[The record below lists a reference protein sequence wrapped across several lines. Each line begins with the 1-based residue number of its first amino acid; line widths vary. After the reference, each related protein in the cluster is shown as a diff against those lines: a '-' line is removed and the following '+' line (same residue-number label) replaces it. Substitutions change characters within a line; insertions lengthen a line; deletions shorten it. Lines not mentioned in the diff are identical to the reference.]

1 MVVPLRRQQRA
12 LLGDSERDGIE
23 RDARDRGGASHEGR
37 RSVRW
42 VETWKRSNLEGNS
55 GVRRRVC

>member
-12 LLGDSERDGIE
+12 LFGDSERDGVE
-23 RDARDRGGASHEGR
+23 RGARDREGASHEGG
-37 RSVRW
+37 RSIRW
-42 VETWKRSNLEGNS
+42 VETWKRGNPEGSS